1 MYMDNIIIDNLVFYA
16 YHGAL
21 EEEKRLGQ
29 RFHIDLNCGLDL
41 SVVSQSDELKDT
53 VCYTKLVETVDH
65 IVSNFQFKLIERLAG
80 AIIDEI
86 FKLDP
91 RIMEIKIRIHKP
103 SAPLPRSTGKVS
115 VELSRI
121 REVKQKTNYI

>member
-1 MYMDNIIIDNLVFYA
+1 MDRIIIQDLVFYA

-29 RFHIDLNCGLDL
+29 RFHIDLTCGLDL
-41 SVVSQSDELKDT
+41 SIVSQSDEIKDT
-53 VCYTKLVETVDH
+53 VCYTKLVETIDH
-65 IVSNFQFKLIERLAG
+65 VVSNSQFKLIERLAG
-80 AIIDEI
+80 EIINEI

-91 RIMEIKIRIHKP
+91 RISELKIRIHKP
-103 SAPLPRSTGKVS
+103 SAPLPRSTGRVC

-121 REVKQKTNYI
+121 RKQ